1 MLIDCVSRPCFLM
14 SENRSSFLRNKR
26 AKRGKGAEKLKTDR
40 IIDEII
46 KKRDELGM
54 TNRQIVE
61 ASGLSRGTVE
71 RFFRQDPTQ
80 TVTMLTVNAI
90 AEAVGYTIE
99 GDAPDDAPPEQ
110 LASFYKERLRVM
122 AAHYERRL
130 REKNQWLRVLAIA
143 CGVLMLFIFGVL
155 LYDALSPSAGWFRQQ
170 MEGPVSTAA
179 QISR

>member
-1 MLIDCVSRPCFLM
+1 M
-14 SENRSSFLRNKR
+14 
-26 AKRGKGAEKLKTDR
+26 KTES
-40 IIDEII
+40 IIDGII
-46 KKRDELGM
+46 QKRKETGM

-110 LASFYKERLRVM
+110 LAGFYKERLRVM

-130 REKNQWLRVLAIA
+130 REKNQWLRVLAVA
-143 CGVLMLFIFGVL
+143 CGVLILFILGVL
-155 LYDALSPSAGWFRQQ
+155 LYDVLSPSAGWFRQQ
-170 MEGPVSTAA
+170 MQGTVSAA
-179 QISR
+179 AYIYR

>member
-1 MLIDCVSRPCFLM
+1 M
-14 SENRSSFLRNKR
+14 
-26 AKRGKGAEKLKTDR
+26 KTES
-40 IIDEII
+40 IIDGII
-46 KKRDELGM
+46 QKRNETGM

-110 LASFYKERLRVM
+110 LADFYKERLRVM
-122 AAHYERRL
+122 AVHYERRL
-130 REKNQWLRVLAIA
+130 KEKTQWLRVLAVA
-143 CGVLMLFIFGVL
+143 CGVLMLFILGIL

-170 MEGPVSTAA
+170 MQGPVSAA
-179 QISR
+179 AHISR

>member
-1 MLIDCVSRPCFLM
+1 M
-14 SENRSSFLRNKR
+14 
-26 AKRGKGAEKLKTDR
+26 KTES

-46 KKRDELGM
+46 QKRNETGM

-110 LASFYKERLRVM
+110 IADFYRERLRVM
-122 AAHYERRL
+122 AVHYERRL
-130 REKNQWLRVLAIA
+130 KEKTQWLRIMAVA
-143 CGVLMLFIFGVL
+143 CGVLMLLILGIL

-170 MEGPVSTAA
+170 MQGPVSAA
-179 QISR
+179 AHISR

>member
-1 MLIDCVSRPCFLM
+1 M
-14 SENRSSFLRNKR
+14 
-26 AKRGKGAEKLKTDR
+26 KTES
-40 IIDEII
+40 IIDGII
-46 KKRDELGM
+46 QKRNETGM

-99 GDAPDDAPPEQ
+99 GDAPDSAPPEQ
-110 LASFYKERLRVM
+110 LADFYKERLRVM
-122 AAHYERRL
+122 AVHYERRL
-130 REKNQWLRVLAIA
+130 KEKTQWLRIMAVA
-143 CGVLMLFIFGVL
+143 CGVLMLLILGIL

-170 MEGPVSTAA
+170 LQGPVSAA
-179 QISR
+179 AHISR

>member
-1 MLIDCVSRPCFLM
+1 M
-14 SENRSSFLRNKR
+14 
-26 AKRGKGAEKLKTDR
+26 KTES
-40 IIDEII
+40 IIDGII
-46 KKRDELGM
+46 RKRKETGM

-110 LASFYKERLRVM
+110 FASFYKERLRVM

-130 REKNQWLRVLAIA
+130 REKNQWLRVLAVA
-143 CGVLMLFIFGVL
+143 CGVLILFILGVL
-155 LYDALSPSAGWFRQQ
+155 LYDALSPSVGWFRQQ
-170 MEGPVSTAA
+170 MHDAGYTVSHALHL
-179 QISR
+179 

>member
-1 MLIDCVSRPCFLM
+1 M
-14 SENRSSFLRNKR
+14 
-26 AKRGKGAEKLKTDR
+26 KTES
-40 IIDEII
+40 IIDGII
-46 KKRDELGM
+46 QKRNETGM

-99 GDAPDDAPPEQ
+99 GDAPDAAPPEQ
-110 LASFYKERLRVM
+110 LAACYKERLRVM
-122 AAHYERRL
+122 AVHYERRL
-130 REKNQWLRVLAIA
+130 KEKTQWLRIMAVA
-143 CGVLMLFIFGVL
+143 CGVLMLLILGIL

-170 MEGPVSTAA
+170 LQGPVSAA
-179 QISR
+179 AHISR

>member
-1 MLIDCVSRPCFLM
+1 M
-14 SENRSSFLRNKR
+14 
-26 AKRGKGAEKLKTDR
+26 KTES
-40 IIDEII
+40 IIDGII
-46 KKRDELGM
+46 QKRNETGM

-99 GDAPDDAPPEQ
+99 GDAPDDAPTEQ
-110 LASFYKERLRVM
+110 LADFYKERLRVM
-122 AAHYERRL
+122 AVHYERRL
-130 REKNQWLRVLAIA
+130 KEKTQWLRIMAVA
-143 CGVLMLFIFGVL
+143 CGVLMLLILGIL

-170 MEGPVSTAA
+170 MQAPVSAA
-179 QISR
+179 AHISR

>member
-1 MLIDCVSRPCFLM
+1 M
-14 SENRSSFLRNKR
+14 
-26 AKRGKGAEKLKTDR
+26 KTES
-40 IIDEII
+40 IIDGII
-46 KKRDELGM
+46 QKRKETGM

-110 LASFYKERLRVM
+110 LAGFYKERLRVM

-130 REKNQWLRVLAIA
+130 REKNQWLRVLAVA
-143 CGVLMLFIFGVL
+143 CGVLILFILGFL
-155 LYDALSPSAGWFRQQ
+155 LYDALSPSVGWLRQQ
-170 MEGPVSTAA
+170 MQGTVSAA
-179 QISR
+179 AYISR

>member
-1 MLIDCVSRPCFLM
+1 M
-14 SENRSSFLRNKR
+14 
-26 AKRGKGAEKLKTDR
+26 KTES
-40 IIDEII
+40 IIDGII
-46 KKRDELGM
+46 QKRNETGM

-61 ASGLSRGTVE
+61 VSGLSRGTVE

-99 GDAPDDAPPEQ
+99 GDAPDDAPPDQ
-110 LASFYKERLRVM
+110 IADFYRERLRVM
-122 AAHYERRL
+122 AVHYERRL
-130 REKNQWLRVLAIA
+130 REKTQWLRIMAVA

-170 MEGPVSTAA
+170 MQGPVSAA
-179 QISR
+179 AHISR

>member
-1 MLIDCVSRPCFLM
+1 M

-61 ASGLSRGTVE
+61 ASRLSRGTVE

-110 LASFYKERLRVM
+110 LAGFYKGRLRVM

-130 REKNQWLRVLAIA
+130 REKNQWLRVLAVA

-155 LYDALSPSAGWFRQQ
+155 LYDALSPSVDWFRDQ
-170 MEGPVSTAA
+170 MQGPVSAA
-179 QISR
+179 AHISR

>member
-1 MLIDCVSRPCFLM
+1 M
-14 SENRSSFLRNKR
+14 
-26 AKRGKGAEKLKTDR
+26 KTES
-40 IIDEII
+40 IIDGII
-46 KKRDELGM
+46 QKRNETGM

-110 LASFYKERLRVM
+110 LADFYKERLRVM
-122 AAHYERRL
+122 AVHYERRL
-130 REKNQWLRVLAIA
+130 KEKTQWLRVLAVA
-143 CGVLMLFIFGVL
+143 CGVLMLFILGIL
-155 LYDALSPSAGWFRQQ
+155 LYDAQSPSTGWFRQQ
-170 MEGPVSTAA
+170 MQGPVSAA
-179 QISR
+179 AHISR

>member
-1 MLIDCVSRPCFLM
+1 M
-14 SENRSSFLRNKR
+14 
-26 AKRGKGAEKLKTDR
+26 KTES
-40 IIDEII
+40 IIDGII
-46 KKRDELGM
+46 QKRNETGM

-110 LASFYKERLRVM
+110 LAGFYKERLRVM

-130 REKNQWLRVLAIA
+130 REKNQWLRVLAVA
-143 CGVLMLFIFGVL
+143 CGVLMLFILGVL

-170 MEGPVSTAA
+170 MQGPVSAA
-179 QISR
+179 AHISR